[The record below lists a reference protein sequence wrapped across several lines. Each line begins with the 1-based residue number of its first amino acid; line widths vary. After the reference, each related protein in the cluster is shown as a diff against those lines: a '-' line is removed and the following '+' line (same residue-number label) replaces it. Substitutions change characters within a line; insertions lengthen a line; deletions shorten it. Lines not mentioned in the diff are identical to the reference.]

1 MTMRIHQMTATFVP
15 GDAIGNYVLTLR
27 RIFAELGVAG
37 DIFADHVHPSL
48 SHLWKPSSEY
58 RPTGHDVLWFH
69 YSIGADNFRYLENNP
84 DRLVMDF
91 HGVTPPHLI
100 DGDDGTLA
108 RRAREAIQALP
119 TYVHRFH
126 LCVAHSDYAC
136 NELRAQGYARVKKI
150 PLVVDTDRFNA
161 KEDKVLSQLLARLE
175 YMLFV
180 GRIVPQKRVVDIV
193 RTFAALKRLRP
204 HMKLFLVGDT
214 GVLPGYAHQVEA
226 LIRDLGLTSEV
237 MLTGPIAQADMLTS
251 LYQHAAVTLI
261 LSEWETFCLPAVES
275 LYFGTPV
282 VYPDIPPLRE
292 VVGDA
297 GIRVQRER
305 HAETAQAIHALL
317 EDEASYKHL
326 QALGRARA
334 AQFTRQVL
342 EERLRLLLPLITGA

>member
-1 MTMRIHQMTATFVP
+1 MTATLSP

-37 DIFADHVHPSL
+37 DIFADHVHPAL

-69 YSIGADNFRYLENNP
+69 YSIGADNFRSLENNP

-91 HGVTPPHLI
+91 HGVTPPSLLK
-100 DGDDGTLA
+100 GDDGTLA
-108 RRAREAIQALP
+108 RRAQEAIEALP
-119 TYVHRFH
+119 MYRQRFH

-136 NELRAQGYARVKKI
+136 DELRAQGYLHIEKV
-150 PLVVDTDRFNA
+150 PLVVDTDRFSGG
-161 KEDKVLSQLLARLE
+161 EDKALSRLLTRLE
-175 YMLFV
+175 YALFV

-204 HMKLFLVGDT
+204 QMKLFLVGDT
-214 GVLPGYAHQVEA
+214 GVLPDYTRQVEA
-226 LIRDLGLTSEV
+226 LVRDLGLTSEV

-251 LYQHAAVTLI
+251 LYRHAAVTLI

-282 VYPDIPPLRE
+282 VYHNIPPLRE
-292 VVGDA
+292 MVGEAGLVV
-297 GIRVQRER
+297 QPER
-305 HAETAQAIHALL
+305 HAEAAQAIHALL
-317 EDEASYKHL
+317 EDRAGYERL
-326 QALGRARA
+326 QAIGQARA
-334 AQFTRQVL
+334 AQFTPHVL
-342 EERLRLLLPLITGA
+342 ERRLRLILPLVMEA

>member
-1 MTMRIHQMTATFVP
+1 MRIHQMTATFVP

-69 YSIGADNFRYLENNP
+69 YSIGTDNFRYLENTP

-91 HGVTPPHLI
+91 HGVTPPPLLK
-100 DGDDGTLA
+100 GDDGTLA
-108 RRAREAIQALP
+108 QRAREAIQALP

-136 NELRAQGYARVKKI
+136 NELRAQGYARVEKV
-150 PLVVDTDRFNA
+150 PLVVDTDRFNDG
-161 KEDKVLSQLLARLE
+161 EDKALSRLLARLE
-175 YMLFV
+175 YALFV

-193 RTFAALKRLRP
+193 RTFVALKRLRP

-214 GVLPGYAHQVEA
+214 GVLPGYARQVEA
-226 LIRDLGLTSEV
+226 LVRDLGLTLEV
-237 MLTGPIAQADMLTS
+237 MLTGPITQADMLTS
-251 LYQHAAVTLI
+251 LYRHAAVTLI

-292 VVGDA
+292 VVGEA
-297 GIRVQRER
+297 GLVVQRER
-305 HAETAQAIHALL
+305 HAETATAIHALL
-317 EDEASYKHL
+317 EDEVGYRQL
-326 QALGRARA
+326 QAIGRARA

-342 EERLRLLLPLITGA
+342 EGRLRLLLPLITGA

>member
-1 MTMRIHQMTATFVP
+1 MRIHQMTATLVP
-15 GDAIGNYVLTLR
+15 GDAIGNYVLTLQ
-27 RIFAELGVAG
+27 RIFAELGYAG
-37 DIFADHVHPSL
+37 DIFADHVHPAL
-48 SHLWKPSSEY
+48 SYLWKPSSEY
-58 RPTGHDVLWFH
+58 RPTGEDILWFH
-69 YSIGADNFRYLENNP
+69 YSIGAENFRYLENNP

-91 HGVTPPHLI
+91 HGVTPPSLLK
-100 DGDDGTLA
+100 GDDGTLA
-108 RRAREAIQALP
+108 QRAREAIQALP

-136 NELRAQGYARVKKI
+136 NELRAQGYARVEKV
-150 PLVVDTDRFNA
+150 PLVVDTDRFNH
-161 KEDKVLSQLLARLE
+161 KEDKALSRLLARLE
-175 YMLFV
+175 YTLFV

-226 LIRDLGLTSEV
+226 LVRDLGLTSEV

-251 LYQHAAVTLI
+251 LYRHAAVTLI

-297 GIRVQRER
+297 GIMVQRER

-317 EDEASYKHL
+317 EDRAGYKHL
-326 QALGRARA
+326 QALGQARA

-342 EERLRLLLPLITGA
+342 EERLRLLLPLIAGA

>member
-69 YSIGADNFRYLENNP
+69 YSIGADNFRYLEDNP

-91 HGVTPPHLI
+91 HGVTPPPLLK
-100 DGDDGTLA
+100 GDDGTLA
-108 RRAREAIQALP
+108 RRAQEAIQALP
-119 TYVHRFH
+119 IYVHRFH

-136 NELRAQGYARVKKI
+136 NELRAQGYARVEKV
-150 PLVVDTDRFNA
+150 PLVVDTDRFNN
-161 KEDKVLSQLLARLE
+161 KEDKALSRLLARLE
-175 YMLFV
+175 YALFV

-214 GVLPGYAHQVEA
+214 GVLPGYTHQVEA
-226 LIRDLGLTSEV
+226 LVRDLELTSEV

-251 LYQHAAVTLI
+251 LYRHAAVTLI

-297 GIRVQRER
+297 GIMVQRER

-317 EDEASYKHL
+317 EDEAGYKHL